1 MRCRFPFTQFHTCLP
16 TNIPSTSTILLTFSA
31 YVYRR
36 QSISGGDST
45 QPIKV
50 TQEEILAQFS
60 ASLKKKMTGKP
71 ADTLTCHLADY
82 TNATVGNFEYLQ
94 HHNGIEEQLQ
104 SDTNSDTFSLGTF

>member
-36 QSISGGDST
+36 QSIPNLGGDST

-50 TQEEILAQFS
+50 TKEDILEQFS
-60 ASLKKKMTGKP
+60 ASMKRKMDRKP
-71 ADTLTCHLADY
+71 ADTLSNHLLDY
-82 TNATVGNFEYLQ
+82 TDEILGTKLYLQ
-94 HHNGIEEQLQ
+94 QHGNIEEQ
-104 SDTNSDTFSLGTF
+104 DTFSLGTF

>member
-36 QSISGGDST
+36 QSIPNLGEDST

-50 TQEEILAQFS
+50 TQEDIREQFS
-60 ASLKKKMTGKP
+60 ASMKRKMDRKP
-71 ADTLTCHLADY
+71 ADTLSNHLLDY
-82 TNATVGNFEYLQ
+82 TDEIFLRTKYLQ
-94 HHNGIEEQLQ
+94 QHGNIEEP
-104 SDTNSDTFSLGTF
+104 DTFSLGTF

>member
-36 QSISGGDST
+36 QSIPNLGGDST

-50 TQEEILAQFS
+50 TKEEILAQFS
-60 ASLKKKMTGKP
+60 ASMKRKMDRKP
-71 ADTLTCHLADY
+71 ADTLSNHLLDY
-82 TNATVGNFEYLQ
+82 TDEILGTKYLQ
-94 HHNGIEEQLQ
+94 QHGNIEEQ
-104 SDTNSDTFSLGTF
+104 DTFSLGTF